1 MSVYPRVCKTRD
13 VWRGGVALIPCF
25 TPDCVCAGIGSFS
38 RVRLVEVSAMKNW
51 LATQGLQSVV
61 ESEAFA
67 NVAEC
72 SGYFALKT
80 IRKTEVVRLKQ
91 VDHVRNE
98 SLIHSQASHPFVAQL
113 FHRFTDDRNL
123 NLLLEFVQ
131 GGQMHDLIQKNGRLP
146 NETARFFAAQTVMAV
161 QFLHSEHIVY
171 RDLNAENVMLDR
183 GVYVKLI
190 DFGLAKVLN
199 FDDPTARTWTMCG
212 KPECL
217 APEIIQSKGHSREV
231 DWWALGILIHEMLAG
246 YPPWYDRDPF
256 KIYTAVLQDKMKA
269 DAMPRHFDTHGRD
282 LIKKLLTK
290 DKAYRIG
297 SSKNGAEDIKKHKW
311 YRGLNWAALYNK
323 QLVPP
328 LEGCS
333 FVPKLAHP
341 LDIANFGH
349 YPTSTEENG
358 PTLDADRDGAR
369 DPCPCPHACAVL
381 TWRASDAVVPHV
393 LTWRACACAPRRAV
407 SRCAL
412 WKLGDD
418 QPRVGA
424 ARVTCGRQGQLRT
437 RRVALGA
444 IMRGGGSCM
453 R

>member
-1 MSVYPRVCKTRD
+1 
-13 VWRGGVALIPCF
+13 
-25 TPDCVCAGIGSFS
+25 
-38 RVRLVEVSAMKNW
+38 MKPW
-51 LATQGLQSVV
+51 LQSQGLQSVV
-61 ESEAFA
+61 ESEFFA
-67 NVAEC
+67 NLPEV
-72 SGYFALKT
+72 SGVFALKT

-98 SLIHSQASHPFVAQL
+98 SLIHSFVMHPFITSL

-131 GGQMHDLIQKNGRLP
+131 GGQMHNMIQMNSRLP

-161 QFLHSEHIVY
+161 QYLHSEHIVY

-183 GVYVKLI
+183 GCYVKLI

-199 FDDPTARTWTMCG
+199 FDDVNARTWTLCG
-212 KPECL
+212 KPEYL

-256 KIYTAVLQDKMKA
+256 KIYNAVLTTKFTHDS
-269 DAMPRHFDTHGRD
+269 MPKHFETHGRD

-290 DKAYRIG
+290 ERAYRIG

-328 LEGCS
+328 TESCQY
-333 FVPKLAHP
+333 VPAVGSAH
-341 LDIANFGH
+341 DTSNFQR
-349 YPTSTEENG
+349 YPTSNEENG

-369 DPCPCPHACAVL
+369 DPCPCP
-381 TWRASDAVVPHV
+381 
-393 LTWRACACAPRRAV
+393 
-407 SRCAL
+407 
-412 WKLGDD
+412 
-418 QPRVGA
+418 
-424 ARVTCGRQGQLRT
+424 
-437 RRVALGA
+437 
-444 IMRGGGSCM
+444 CM
-453 R
+453 RMCMCHVHAPC